1 MVENWVAVLGAPIGM
16 KVSID
21 YDTISGGIIITA
33 NCDVPVSQTYTLKE
47 IFIINQFEI
56 R

>member
-1 MVENWVAVLGAPIGM
+1 M

-21 YDTISGGIIITA
+21 YKKVTADKIITQGC
-33 NCDVPVSQTYTLKE
+33 NVNSPVTYPLKE